1 MKTFSRRPLLGFE
14 KCTYLKNIDHMMIN
28 AQEGG
33 NETLGGVKL
42 RKA

>member
-1 MKTFSRRPLLGFE
+1 MFE
-14 KCTYLKNIDHMMIN
+14 VVLHYLKNTDHMMIN
-28 AQEGG
+28 AWEGG